1 MENFCNYKTFYIGTP
16 KNLTECPL
24 IYFFQTS
31 KLSTKLSLDKLDIL
45 RDDILSQEEIVS
57 CLKKD
62 EKFILEPP
70 TDFEFDLIVYCDSEL
85 KKDSNSILGYTVFS
99 TSQKIYTTS
108 NNKIDKLIISI
119 TFNQDES
126 SLSEENLII
135 QNESGILNV
144 KFDFTGNTPKDF
156 YTENNVKLPDETEN
170 YLKFTNRIID
180 FKNSNDLSVI
190 TESGLVYKEN
200 DEVKYTNVFVKQGI
214 NIGVDLYP
222 YYKLGIY
229 ENDLVFLKLN
239 QETGEY
245 KLYSLRKTNRFGDL
259 HLYFSGVLDLERLES
274 YEIVGYSQSNL
285 IFFNSNNNQYIIYN
299 LSDKSYTNFYGEYV
313 GGRYYVVFNSRN
325 TKDELKFMKDSEIF
339 SEINKTCILPENKP
353 LSRDNFIF
361 KEKYGSWWILRNVN
375 NNSLLYVSPYGAI
388 TSTKSLLPINDR
400 LFLTPDNLLLAVE
413 FGNRYKY
420 PVQNRIKNITAGET
434 LNIKLDQNTTW
445 SNVEKKIECI
455 LDGIRRKPI
464 RTKYCFPGYDKIVGS
479 LFGLIFYLDKGIL
492 YCY

>member
-31 KLSTKLSLDKLDIL
+31 KLSTKLSLDKLDVL

-70 TDFEFDLIVYCDSEL
+70 TDFEFDLIIYCESEL
-85 KKDSNSILGYTVFS
+85 KKDTNSILGYTVFS

-144 KFDFTGNTPKDF
+144 KFDFTGNTPKNF
-156 YTENNVKLPDETEN
+156 YTENNVKLPDDTEN

-200 DEVKYTNVFVKQGI
+200 DEVKYTNVFIKQGI

-259 HLYFSGVLDLERLES
+259 HLYFSGVLDLEKLES

-313 GGRYYVVFNSRN
+313 G
-325 TKDELKFMKDSEIF
+325 
-339 SEINKTCILPENKP
+339 
-353 LSRDNFIF
+353 
-361 KEKYGSWWILRNVN
+361 
-375 NNSLLYVSPYGAI
+375 
-388 TSTKSLLPINDR
+388 
-400 LFLTPDNLLLAVE
+400 
-413 FGNRYKY
+413 
-420 PVQNRIKNITAGET
+420 
-434 LNIKLDQNTTW
+434 
-445 SNVEKKIECI
+445 
-455 LDGIRRKPI
+455 
-464 RTKYCFPGYDKIVGS
+464 
-479 LFGLIFYLDKGIL
+479 
-492 YCY
+492 